1 MTDQLRVLIVDDHP
15 VFRDGLRATL
25 SVAPEMT
32 LVGEAGTG
40 KEALDMAIRLRP
52 ELVVMDIQMPDMN
65 GIEATRRIV
74 DASPDSNVLIVT
86 MFEDDASVFAAM
98 RAGAKGYVLKGVRS
112 AELLRAMRAVGSGEA
127 VFSPVIATR
136 LTEYFGAIRSAVAP
150 QQLFPEL
157 SERERE
163 ILELIAQGYRNAEI
177 AQRLSLSPKTVRN
190 HITNIFDK
198 LQLADR
204 AQAIVRARDAG
215 LGR

>member
-15 VFRDGLRATL
+15 VFRDGLRSTL

-40 KEALDMAIRLRP
+40 KEAVDMAIRLRP
-52 ELVVMDIQMPDMN
+52 ELVVMDIQMPGMN

-74 DASPDSNVLIVT
+74 DASPDTNVLVVT
-86 MFEDDASVFAAM
+86 MFEDDALVFAAM

-127 VFSPVIATR
+127 VFSPTIATR
-136 LTEYFGAIRSAVAP
+136 LTEYFGAIRTAAVP

-157 SERERE
+157 SDREHE
-163 ILELIAQGYRNAEI
+163 ILELIAQGYKNAEI
-177 AQRLSLSPKTVRN
+177 AQRRSRPKTDAKVAAPACAVR
-190 HITNIFDK
+190 
-198 LQLADR
+198 R
-204 AQAIVRARDAG
+204 CYAG
-215 LGR
+215 F